1 MKKKNQKGFT
11 LIELLVVVAIIGIL
25 ASVGVVAY
33 NGYTSSAQKGAANSN
48 HNSVVKWI
56 QNEWQKCSIGEETAM
71 SGALDCVDTTVD
83 PPVTANNED
92 VVAATI
98 TSQTADT
105 AKMNNPYTKADAV
118 SGTAVAAT
126 CTTAIQ
132 GNIAV
137 VATATN
143 TVTVSTCTAAAEGS
157 VTNRLE
163 DVIALD

>member
-56 QNEWQKCSIGEETAM
+56 QNEWQKCSIGEDTAM
-71 SGALDCVDTTVD
+71 SGALDCIDDSATPAERAD
-83 PPVTANNED
+83 NAD
-92 VVAATI
+92 VVTATI

-118 SGTAVAAT
+118 SGTALAAA
-126 CTTAIQ
+126 CTTAIA

-137 VATATN
+137 IATADN
-143 TVTVSTCTAAAEGS
+143 TVTVSTCTAAADGS
-157 VTNRLE
+157 TTNRLE
-163 DVIALD
+163 DIIALD